1 MFHCKA
7 HSVRTHDLLE
17 IDANMFIAG
26 NASAPEWVEEALRK
40 TPFVV
45 VRRERTTDQKIPI
58 GVRGAERNQRWAA
71 FCHPTWLKSILTPPQ
86 LLTGTIQALRVDAAP
101 ALRALQVLKDRWM
114 DLDHP
119 WGPGGSVGFELAT
132 GRHVVKPES
141 DLDVVIYADGK
152 ITRKQAR
159 SLQARAMNLS
169 AAVDIRVETQA
180 RGFSLIEYARGG
192 AAGILLRTPTG
203 LELSD
208 DPWSCEFSMENKG
221 RGVGERLNVPWA

>member
-1 MFHCKA
+1 MFHCEA

-17 IDANMFIAG
+17 IDANVFIAG
-26 NASAPEWVEEALRK
+26 NASAPGWVEEALRK

>member
-1 MFHCKA
+1 MFHGETQ
-7 HSVRTHDLLE
+7 SVRTHDLLE
-17 IDANMFIAG
+17 IDANVFIAG
-26 NASAPEWVEEALRK
+26 NASAPAWVDEALRK

-45 VRRERTTDQKIPI
+45 VRRGRTTDEEIPI

-86 LLTGTIQALRVDAAP
+86 LLTGTIPALRVDALP
-101 ALRALQVLKDRWM
+101 ALRALQVLKDRWI

-141 DLDVVIYADGK
+141 DLDVVIYAEGK
-152 ITRKQAR
+152 ITREQAT
-159 SLQARAMNLS
+159 SLQARTTNLLVP
-169 AAVDIRVETQA
+169 VDIRVETLGC
-180 RGFSLIEYARGG
+180 GFSLTEYARGK
-192 AAGILLRTPTG
+192 AAGILLRTPDG

-208 DPWSCEFSMENKG
+208 DPWSYEFNKEHKG
-221 RGVGERLNVPWA
+221 RGAGERLNVPWA

>member
-1 MFHCKA
+1 MFHCETQ
-7 HSVRTHDLLE
+7 SVRTHDLSE
-17 IDANMFIAG
+17 IDANVFIAG
-26 NASAPEWVEEALRK
+26 NASAPAWVEEALRK

-45 VRRERTTDQKIPI
+45 VRRGRTTDEEIPI

-86 LLTGTIQALRVDAAP
+86 LLTGTIPALRVDAVP
-101 ALRALQVLKDRWM
+101 ALRALQVLKDRWI

-141 DLDVVIYADGK
+141 DLDVVIYAEGK
-152 ITRKQAR
+152 ITREQAT
-159 SLQARAMNLS
+159 SLQARTTNLLVP
-169 AAVDIRVETQA
+169 VDIRVETLGC
-180 RGFSLIEYARGG
+180 GFSLTEYARGK
-192 AAGILLRTPTG
+192 AAGILLRTPDG

-208 DPWSCEFSMENKG
+208 DPWSYEFNKEHKG
-221 RGVGERLNVPWA
+221 RGAGERLNVPWA

>member
-1 MFHCKA
+1 
-7 HSVRTHDLLE
+7 LG
-17 IDANMFIAG
+17 IDANVFIAG
-26 NASAPEWVEEALRK
+26 NASAPGWVKEALRK
-40 TPFVV
+40 TPYVV
-45 VRRERTTDQKIPI
+45 VRRGRTTDQEIPI
-58 GVRGAERNQRWAA
+58 GLRGAERNQRWAA
-71 FCHPTWLKSILTPPQ
+71 FCHPTWAKSILTPPQ
-86 LLTGTIQALRVDAAP
+86 LLTGTIPALRVDAAP

-114 DLDHP
+114 GLDHP

-141 DLDVVIYADGK
+141 DLDVVIYAEGK
-152 ITRKQAR
+152 ITREEAR
-159 SLQARAMNLS
+159 SLQARTTNLL
-169 AAVDIRVETQA
+169 VPIDIRVETLGC
-180 RGFSLIEYARGG
+180 GFSLTEYARGG